1 MKLQLL
7 LLVIVVSMVPCVAHI
22 RGLRKHD
29 ESVHT
34 DEDPRFRILRK
45 LQKKG
50 EKGEPMNKGE
60 IAASSPAASP
70 TTTTLVASPA
80 ASPTAYSVT
89 GPPSTK
95 SSQGVEG
102 MLGKGGKGGRGKGD
116 MKRSSKS
123 KGKGGTIVA
132 PPPAITVELEF
143 VQLPPNATIPIGT
156 GEAPTQIGTVFIF
169 NDVLLDYNLT
179 LLNGTF
185 VTGVCTRTVSVTGI
199 GNNSSLV
206 GAGYC
211 HFTYTITNDAST
223 VTFNAV
229 GEVVDIFGGTLAI
242 TGGTGELAG
251 ASGEVQI
258 VPTYAQDPPTSIDFF
273 VDAVAYV
280 GLATLF
286 V

>member
-1 MKLQLL
+1 M
-7 LLVIVVSMVPCVAHI
+7 MPCDAYI
-22 RGLRKHD
+22 RGLRKQV
-29 ESVHT
+29 ESVDV
-34 DEDPRFRILRK
+34 DEDSRFKILRK
-45 LQKKG
+45 LQMKG
-50 EKGEPMNKGE
+50 EKGGPKVKGGL
-60 IAASSPAASP
+60 AASSPAASP
-70 TTTTLVASPA
+70 ITSYLVASPA
-80 ASPTAYSVT
+80 ASPTTDSVT
-89 GPPSTK
+89 VPPPLVSAH
-95 SSQGVEG
+95 GMMEG
-102 MLGKGGKGGRGKGD
+102 MHGMASKGGRGKGG

-123 KGKGGTIVA
+123 KGKGGTVIV
-132 PPPAITVELEF
+132 PPEITVELEF

-179 LLNGTF
+179 VLNGTF
-185 VTGVCTRTVSVTGI
+185 VTGVCTRTVAVTGI
-199 GNNSSLV
+199 GINSSLV

-229 GEVVDIFGGTLAI
+229 GEVIDIFGGTLAI

-258 VPTYAQDPPTSIDFF
+258 VPTYAEDPPTSIDFF